1 MFCSCILR
9 TETVECKCFLPFHVT
24 FTEKLRESDLQ
35 LEVDRVVRV
44 RLPLED
50 AVVAPRLVRLV
61 RRLEDQPVGLVAQAR
76 LGELG
81 AEQRPGWA
89 VILCHIL

>member
-1 MFCSCILR
+1 MFFAVSR
-9 TETVECKCFLPFHVT
+9 VT

-61 RRLEDQPVGLVAQAR
+61 RRLEDQPVGLVAQAL

-81 AEQRPGWA
+81 AEQRPG
-89 VILCHIL
+89 